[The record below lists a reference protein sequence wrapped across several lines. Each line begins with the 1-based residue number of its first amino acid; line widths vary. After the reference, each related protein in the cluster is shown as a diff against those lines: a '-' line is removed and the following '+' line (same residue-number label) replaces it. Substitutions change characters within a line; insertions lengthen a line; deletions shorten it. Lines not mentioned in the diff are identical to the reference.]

1 MIDPPFRSPR
11 TKLGG
16 LHHLGRM
23 LDKIRCDL
31 AGTLP
36 EEYRPNLGLSVGLDG
51 FLCGFLRVQFA
62 DVRQK
67 ISQGLSDD
75 EMVEWC
81 FATGL
86 RPNSMQRRIWNGFW
100 EKFGWRDLATSVID
114 DLKKKEGLDNRPELQ
129 TAFDV
134 IDEREG
140 RGVKG

>member
-16 LHHLGRM
+16 LHHIGRM

-67 ISQGLSDD
+67 ISEGLSDD

-86 RPNSMQRRIWNGFW
+86 RPNSMQRRIWNAVLRKIW
-100 EKFGWRDLATSVID
+100 LV
-114 DLKKKEGLDNRPELQ
+114 RPGN
-129 TAFDV
+129 F
-134 IDEREG
+134 RH
-140 RGVKG
+140 